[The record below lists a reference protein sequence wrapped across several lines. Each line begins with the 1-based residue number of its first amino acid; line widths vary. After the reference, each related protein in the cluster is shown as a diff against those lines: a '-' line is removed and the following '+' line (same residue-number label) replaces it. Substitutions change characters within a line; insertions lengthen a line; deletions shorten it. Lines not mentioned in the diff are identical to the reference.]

1 MTDIKKGMINY
12 MSKIKVKKDGNY
24 LNIKRIRTRK
34 SEKDEEIID
43 INELLPSGKKISVI
57 QITNNKYKNKIFML
71 EKITD
76 TEWLCVYSKENK
88 IHIKVNTLDIIY
100 KTLIDVLYKV
110 IRVSLGRKYVKVSFF
125 TYIVN
130 PYDLEIKN
138 SKFSIDSKNEK
149 EINLL
154 QKKQKISKMD
164 LLRKKYFYNI
174 KLKISDLLD
183 SDEAINNYLSVVL
196 NINDIPVNYKLGIR
210 IKKLKRS
217 KYYNLPIKSKYTS
230 DFAVHIRRTIAGNLI
245 LVKRPVEYPEQ
256 TLKFRILESKL
267 VSFCM
272 YHIGKILAKH
282 QRKNVNLFYEKFAS
296 KSEEGVFNLFKKCKA
311 ESKKSKNYF
320 VIDKNSEDYAKI
332 KNEKNVVKKYSF
344 KYYWLIYKANYFIAS
359 EAPSHLNILRSNNK
373 YFRKATYDKKLIFL
387 QHGIIYMKNLG
398 LNSSFKK
405 GKEGESILFLASSE
419 KERDVIVDML
429 DYSEEEIMKT
439 GLLMYDEIKYKHIN
453 EESKDIV
460 TVMLTWKPYEESL
473 FDFKESSYYK
483 YTIDLYNML
492 KEKID
497 TNNIRIIPHP
507 KAKAMLMQTD
517 LKDLLWD
524 GKISEVLEE
533 TKLLITDYSSICYNA
548 FYQGAG
554 VIFYQPDLEK
564 YEEENGKLIPNDDE
578 YIGYRVLNNNDLEKV
593 LDKIIENKKI
603 KLSEA
608 RTKEQ
613 EKIYETINEF
623 HDGKNTERVL
633 KKLKEEKII

>member
-1 MTDIKKGMINY
+1 
-12 MSKIKVKKDGNY
+12 MSKIEVKKDGNY
-24 LNIKRIRTRK
+24 LSIKRIRTRK
-34 SEKDEEIID
+34 NENDEEIID
-43 INELLPSGKKISVI
+43 INELLPQGKKISVI

-71 EKITD
+71 EKVTD
-76 TEWLCVYSKENK
+76 TEWLCVYSKNNK

-110 IRVSLGRKYVKVSFF
+110 IKVSLGRKYVKISFLA
-125 TYIVN
+125 YIVN
-130 PYDLEIKN
+130 PYDLKIKN

-149 EINLL
+149 EISLI
-154 QKKQKISKMD
+154 QKKQKISKLD
-164 LLRKKYFYNI
+164 ILRKKYFYNI

-183 SDEAINNYLSVVL
+183 SDEAINNYFSVIL
-196 NINDIPVNYKLGIR
+196 NINDILVNYKLGIKV
-210 IKKLKRS
+210 KKLKTS

-245 LVKRPVEYPEQ
+245 LVKRPMEYPEH

-267 VSFCM
+267 VSFFM
-272 YHIGKILAKH
+272 YYIGKILAKH
-282 QRKNVNLFYEKFAS
+282 QRKNVNIFYEKFAS
-296 KSEEGVFNLFKKCKA
+296 KVEEGVFELFKSCKA

-320 VIDKNSEDYAKI
+320 VIDKNSVDYDRI

-419 KERDVIVDML
+419 KERDIIVDML
-429 DYSEEEIMKT
+429 EYSEEEIMKT
-439 GLLMYDEIKYKHIN
+439 GLLMYDAIKYKHIN
-453 EESKDIV
+453 EESKDIA

-483 YTIDLYNML
+483 YTMDLYNIL

-497 TNNIRIIPHP
+497 TKNIKIIPHP
-507 KAKAMLMQTD
+507 KAKKMLMQTD
-517 LKDLLWD
+517 LKELLWD
-524 GKISEVLEE
+524 GKISEVLKE

-578 YIGYRVLNNNDLEKV
+578 YIGYRVFNNKDLEKV

-613 EKIYETINEF
+613 EEIYATINEF

>member
-1 MTDIKKGMINY
+1 MPNAKNKVVGNLPNEIINLWD
-12 MSKIKVKKDGNY
+12 KKD
-24 LNIKRIRTRK
+24 R
-34 SEKDEEIID
+34 E
-43 INELLPSGKKISVI
+43 
-57 QITNNKYKNKIFML
+57 
-71 EKITD
+71 
-76 TEWLCVYSKENK
+76 
-88 IHIKVNTLDIIY
+88 
-100 KTLIDVLYKV
+100 
-110 IRVSLGRKYVKVSFF
+110 
-125 TYIVN
+125 
-130 PYDLEIKN
+130 
-138 SKFSIDSKNEK
+138 
-149 EINLL
+149 
-154 QKKQKISKMD
+154 
-164 LLRKKYFYNI
+164 YNI
-174 KLKISDLLD
+174 KLFQRALS
-183 SDEAINNYLSVVL
+183 NMTTYLRAC
-196 NINDIPVNYKLGIR
+196 Y
-210 IKKLKRS
+210 
-217 KYYNLPIKSKYTS
+217 
-230 DFAVHIRRTIAGNLI
+230 
-245 LVKRPVEYPEQ
+245 
-256 TLKFRILESKL
+256 
-267 VSFCM
+267 
-272 YHIGKILAKH
+272 
-282 QRKNVNLFYEKFAS
+282 
-296 KSEEGVFNLFKKCKA
+296 KKCKA

-439 GLLMYDEIKYKHIN
+439 GLLMYDAIKYKHIN

-497 TNNIRIIPHP
+497 TKNIRIIPHP

>member
-1 MTDIKKGMINY
+1 MSEIKINRDENY
-12 MSKIKVKKDGNY
+12 IYIQKERTRKTENDTEKLDLNFVRAEKKLK
-24 LNIKRIRTRK
+24 LNIKATN
-34 SEKDEEIID
+34 KDYYNKIIFLD
-43 INELLPSGKKISVI
+43 KISEEEYI
-57 QITNNKYKNKIFML
+57 
-71 EKITD
+71 
-76 TEWLCVYSKENK
+76 CVYSEEN
-88 IHIKVNTLDIIY
+88 ILYVTIDTIEEIY
-100 KTLIDVLYKV
+100 KELVKVLYKV
-110 IRVSLGRKYVKVSFF
+110 IKVSLTRKYVKVLFF
-125 TYIVN
+125 AYIVN
-130 PYDLEIKN
+130 PYKLKIDKITFN
-138 SKFSIDSKNEK
+138 IDSKNEK
-149 EINLL
+149 ELKLIQRKRKLSKVQLL
-154 QKKQKISKMD
+154 KSGQLYNVKIKLAD
-164 LLRKKYFYNI
+164 LLN
-174 KLKISDLLD
+174 
-183 SDEAINNYLSVVL
+183 SDEAINNYFSTNLK
-196 NINDIPVNYKLGIR
+196 INDVIVPYKMAMKA
-210 IKKLKRS
+210 KKHKKS
-217 KYYNLPIKSKYTS
+217 VYYNLPIKSKYTKNS
-230 DFAVHIRRTIAGNLI
+230 AVHIRRTIFGNLI
-245 LVKRPVEYPEQ
+245 LVKRPMEYPEQ

-267 VSFCM
+267 VSLFM

-296 KSEEGVFNLFKKCKA
+296 KSEEGVFELFKKCKS

-320 VIDKNSEDYAKI
+320 VIDKNSEDYEKI

-439 GLLMYDEIKYKHIN
+439 GLLMYDAIKYKHIN

-497 TNNIRIIPHP
+497 TKNIRIIPHP

-554 VIFYQPDLEK
+554 VIFYQPDLKK